1 MYSTRGVWSIKGGIS
16 LLSLS
21 RAKGSSGWIGLAVL
35 PGRRLYKARLGR
47 ELEFTHHFILYAQ
60 PTLAPFLCVFT
71 MALDRPA
78 CSITLRS
85 LPDELMTFVWAAFL
99 SWLLLQYE
107 TPTPKPNE
115 PRSQNACQRRN
126 GVCTYVRESEPTI
139 HVPEH
144 VFRRRR
150 NVSNREND
158 SVVLPTLL
166 VGLRIR

>member
-1 MYSTRGVWSIKGGIS
+1 MDRVGCP
-16 LLSLS
+16 S
-21 RAKGSSGWIGLAVL
+21 RPEV
-35 PGRRLYKARLGR
+35 LYKARLER
-47 ELEFTHHFILYAQ
+47 EVEFNHPFMFYAQ

-71 MALDRPA
+71 MALERPA

-85 LPDELMTFVWAAFL
+85 LPNELMTFFWAAFL

-115 PRSQNACQRRN
+115 PRSHNASQRRN
-126 GVCTYVRESEPTI
+126 GVHTHVRESEPTI
-139 HVPEH
+139 HVPEY
-144 VFRRRR
+144 VFHRRR